1 MFKKGKTPPKSQMF
15 SNCTFRQ
22 IAHRKPCSDVCFPVP
37 MRDMM
42 VEKSYGHA
50 RRQEE
55 QGDVGWFWEGETFR
69 EA

>member
-1 MFKKGKTPPKSQMF
+1 
-15 SNCTFRQ
+15 
-22 IAHRKPCSDVCFPVP
+22 

-50 RRQEE
+50 RRQKE